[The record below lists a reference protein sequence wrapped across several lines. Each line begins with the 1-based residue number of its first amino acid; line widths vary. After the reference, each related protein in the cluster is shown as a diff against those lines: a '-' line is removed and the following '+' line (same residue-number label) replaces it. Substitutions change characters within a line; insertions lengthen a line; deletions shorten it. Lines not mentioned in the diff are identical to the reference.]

1 MSSNND
7 NYRNRQVSNYLYHKR
22 NTNNSNTDIVKAA
35 LIRFV
40 TKAHP
45 PNTIPNEKQI
55 ERGYRTAQTQII
67 RDGQIPRGIYEKD
80 VESFPLNNAR
90 PPEPVPFNYPFELL
104 QIHASGNPLITRDG
118 HTYESRV
125 VGRNNA
131 NTVANA
137 MTFITDMMSSTGSLS
152 QLLKTLRSGNSRL
165 KQFSLDYT
173 PTNPQTTNPQTH
185 TVHFR
190 YLFKFDQ
197 NQFEYTFEEGNLVI
211 LYRYCEDQKF
221 FPAIKAPYYFKY
233 PFSLPGKLRT
243 IVSSLN
249 RRSQKTETLPFQ
261 WFEDSNNNELHL
273 NLGKCID
280 SYFNIN
286 NRSKMTAAFK
296 SARYPER
303 LYDEAQFKK
312 EMAQLRQKSLF
323 RRNDTDTLLERNKHE
338 RVLKFLRKVQ
348 EVFEDLG
355 ANGQLGNS
363 QMIKKIPVHLS
374 TYARNAKLL
383 ELKTPFIAASGE
395 IKKVLEEREKLVNK
409 LRNTNFMSS
418 NNKAKILQTI
428 KNIK

>member
-7 NYRNRQVSNYLYHKR
+7 DYRNRQVSNYLYHKR
-22 NTNNSNTDIVKAA
+22 NINNSNTDIVKAA

-40 TKAHP
+40 TKASP

-55 ERGYRTAQTQII
+55 EKGYRTAQTQII

-80 VESFPLNNAR
+80 VESFPLKDAR

-104 QIHASGNPLITRDG
+104 QIHASGRDLETRDG
-118 HTYESRV
+118 HKYMSRV
-125 VGRNNA
+125 RNNS
-131 NTVANA
+131 NSEVQKA
-137 MTFITDMMSSTGSLS
+137 MGFIDNMSTRSLS
-152 QLLKTLRSGNSRL
+152 QLVKTLNSGNSNSRPRKFTL
-165 KQFSLDYT
+165 EYT
-173 PTNPQTTNPQTH
+173 PTNPQTLGGKSYVSFQYTFSFN
-185 TVHFR
+185 R
-190 YLFKFDQ
+190 
-197 NQFEYTFEEGNLVI
+197 NQFEYTFEEGKLVI
-211 LYRYCEDQKF
+211 LYRYCEDFKF
-221 FPAIKAPYYFKY
+221 FGSQVQPFYFKY
-233 PFSLPGKLRT
+233 TFPLPDKLSA
-243 IVSSLN
+243 IVKHLN
-249 RRSQKTETLPFQ
+249 NKSPNIYKKLSVE

-273 NLGKCID
+273 NLGKYID

-286 NRSKMTAAFK
+286 NRSKMTAAFR

-363 QMIKKIPVHLS
+363 QMIKRIPVHLS
-374 TYARNAKLL
+374 TYATNAKLL

-409 LRNTNFMSS
+409 LRNTNSFISS
-418 NNKAKILQTI
+418 NNKAKILKNV

>member
-7 NYRNRQVSNYLYHKR
+7 DYRNRQVSNYLYHKR
-22 NTNNSNTDIVKAA
+22 NINNSNTDIVKAA

-40 TKAHP
+40 TKASP

-55 ERGYRTAQTQII
+55 EKGYRTAQTQII
-67 RDGQIPRGIYEKD
+67 RDGQIPRGIYEKN
-80 VESFPLNNAR
+80 VESFQLEEEVKPRPFPADIPLH
-90 PPEPVPFNYPFELL
+90 FL
-104 QIHASGNPLITRDG
+104 QKHVQKEFVQARDG
-118 HTYESRV
+118 HTYMSRV
-125 VGRNNA
+125 RNNS
-131 NTVANA
+131 NNSEVQKA
-137 MTFITDMMSSTGSLS
+137 MGFIDNMSTRSLS
-152 QLLKTLRSGNSRL
+152 QLVKTLNSGNSNSRPRKFTL
-165 KQFSLDYT
+165 EYT
-173 PTNPQTTNPQTH
+173 PTIPQTLGAKPFVSFEYTFSFN
-185 TVHFR
+185 R
-190 YLFKFDQ
+190 
-197 NQFEYTFEEGNLVI
+197 NQFEYTFEEGKLVI
-211 LYRYCEDQKF
+211 LYKYCLDFKYFGRQEQPF
-221 FPAIKAPYYFKY
+221 YFKY
-233 PFSLPGKLRT
+233 AFQLPSKLRT

-249 RRSQKTETLPFQ
+249 RRSQKFETLPFE
-261 WFEDSNNNELHL
+261 WFEDNNNELHL

-296 SARYPER
+296 SAKYPER
-303 LYDEAQFKK
+303 LYDKAQFKK
-312 EMAQLRQKSLF
+312 EMARLRQKLLF

-355 ANGQLGNS
+355 ANGQLVNS

-409 LRNTNFMSS
+409 LRNSS
-418 NNKAKILQTI
+418 SLISNSNKAKIL
-428 KNIK
+428 KNVKNMK